1 MIIDDVAT
9 TGKAFVE
16 SIEVLQKMNIKIQ
29 KAICV
34 IDRQE
39 GAREALAKYNV
50 PLESI
55 FTVAQFLQ

>member
-16 SIEVLQKMNIKIQ
+16 SIEVLQKMNIKIK

-34 IDRQE
+34 IDRGE
-39 GAREALAKYNV
+39 GALEALAEYKV
-50 PLESI
+50 PLQSI
-55 FTVAQFLQ
+55 FTIAEFLR